1 MGEKRNSSLIAAWI
15 SVISNILLTFIKII
29 VGLLFKS
36 QVLLADG
43 IHNAADVVASVA
55 SLGSMKIS
63 NQPADED
70 HPYGH
75 GKAEVISSGIVA
87 IILTLAALFMAYESI
102 QALFAPAA
110 DPHIIAF
117 IAAVV
122 SLVWKQILYV
132 YTIRIGRQANSK
144 GLIATAY
151 DHLADVYASIAA
163 VIGVGIALLNNL
175 FPIPYAAYGDPL
187 AGIIVSFFVLKL
199 AISMGKEA
207 VYILMEGGL
216 PTEKC
221 SEYKEIIQ
229 AHPLVKR
236 IDRMRAREHGHYIL
250 IDVRV
255 SVPAYL
261 SIQQG
266 HDICR
271 EIKTTIM
278 KHDSEVDEVLMHLN
292 PWYEENERI
301 EV

>member
-1 MGEKRNSSLIAAWI
+1 MNKNHKSSLLAAWI
-15 SVISNILLTFIKII
+15 SVISNVFLTFIKII
-29 VGLLFKS
+29 VGFLFKS

-43 IHNAADVVASVA
+43 IHNAADVVASAV

-87 IILTLAALFMAYESI
+87 IILILAAVFMAYESI
-102 QALFAPAA
+102 KALFHPATE
-110 DPHIIAF
+110 PHIIAF
-117 IAAVV
+117 VAAVV

-132 YTIRIGRQANSK
+132 YTIRIGRKTNSK

-163 VIGVGIALLNNL
+163 VIGIGVSLLNNIYS
-175 FPIPYAAYGDPL
+175 IPYAAYGDPL

-207 VYILMEGGL
+207 IYILMEGGL
-216 PTEKC
+216 PTEKS
-221 SEYKEIIQ
+221 SEYMKTIQ
-229 AHPLVKR
+229 AHPLIKR

-250 IDVRV
+250 IDVRI

-271 EIKTTIM
+271 EIKSTIM
-278 KHDSEVDEVLMHLN
+278 KQDPEVDEVLIHLN
-292 PWYEENERI
+292 PWYEEK
-301 EV
+301 

>member
-1 MGEKRNSSLIAAWI
+1 MNESRKSSLFAAWI
-15 SVISNILLTFIKII
+15 SVISNVLLTLIKIT
-29 VGLLFKS
+29 VGIFSKS

-43 IHNAADVVASVA
+43 IHNAADVVASVV

-75 GKAEVISSGIVA
+75 GKAEVVSSGFVA
-87 IILTLAALFMAYESI
+87 IILIFAALFMTYESI
-102 QALFAPAA
+102 KALFHPATE
-110 DPHIIAF
+110 PHMIAF
-117 IAAVV
+117 IAAII
-122 SLVWKQILYV
+122 SLIWKQILYV

-163 VIGVGIALLNNL
+163 VIGIGIALLNNL
-175 FPIPYAAYGDPL
+175 YPIPFAAYGDPL

-199 AISMGKEA
+199 AFGMGKEA
-207 VYILMEGGL
+207 IYILMEGGL

-221 SEYKEIIQ
+221 SEYKKMIL
-229 AHPLVKR
+229 AHPYVKR
-236 IDRMRAREHGHYIL
+236 IDRIRARNHGHYIL
-250 IDVRV
+250 IDVRI

-278 KHDSEVDEVLMHLN
+278 KQDSEVYEVLIHLN
-292 PWYEENERI
+292 PWYEKK
-301 EV
+301 

>member
-1 MGEKRNSSLIAAWI
+1 MNESQKSSLFAAWI
-15 SVISNILLTFIKII
+15 SVISNVLLTLIKIT
-29 VGLLFKS
+29 VGIFSKS

-43 IHNAADVVASVA
+43 IHNAADVVASVV

-75 GKAEVISSGIVA
+75 GKAEVVSSGFVA
-87 IILTLAALFMAYESI
+87 IILIFAALFMTYESI
-102 QALFAPAA
+102 KALFHPATE
-110 DPHIIAF
+110 PHMIAF
-117 IAAVV
+117 IAAII
-122 SLVWKQILYV
+122 SLIWKQILYV

-163 VIGVGIALLNNL
+163 VIGIGIALLNNL
-175 FPIPYAAYGDPL
+175 YPIPFAAYGDPL

-199 AISMGKEA
+199 AFGMGKEA
-207 VYILMEGGL
+207 IYILMEGGL
-216 PTEKC
+216 PNEKC
-221 SEYKEIIQ
+221 SEYKKMIL
-229 AHPLVKR
+229 AHPYVKR
-236 IDRMRAREHGHYIL
+236 IDRIRARNHGHYIL
-250 IDVRV
+250 IDVRI

-271 EIKTTIM
+271 EIKTAIM
-278 KHDSEVDEVLMHLN
+278 KQDSEVYEVLIHLN
-292 PWYEENERI
+292 PWYEEK
-301 EV
+301 

>member
-1 MGEKRNSSLIAAWI
+1 MNESRKSSLFAAWI
-15 SVISNILLTFIKII
+15 SVISNVLLTLIKIT
-29 VGLLFKS
+29 VGIFSKS

-43 IHNAADVVASVA
+43 IHNAADVVASVV

-75 GKAEVISSGIVA
+75 GKAEVVSSGFVA
-87 IILTLAALFMAYESI
+87 IILIFAALFMTYESI
-102 QALFAPAA
+102 KALFHPATE
-110 DPHIIAF
+110 PHMIAF
-117 IAAVV
+117 IAAII
-122 SLVWKQILYV
+122 SLIWKQILYV
-132 YTIRIGRQANSK
+132 YTIQIGRQANSK

-163 VIGVGIALLNNL
+163 VIGIGIALLNNIY
-175 FPIPYAAYGDPL
+175 PIPFAAYGDPL

-199 AISMGKEA
+199 AFGMGKEA
-207 VYILMEGGL
+207 IYILMEGGL

-221 SEYKEIIQ
+221 SEYKKMIL
-229 AHPLVKR
+229 AHPYVKR
-236 IDRMRAREHGHYIL
+236 IDRIRARNHGHYIL
-250 IDVRV
+250 IDVRI

-278 KHDSEVDEVLMHLN
+278 KQDSEVYEVLIHLN
-292 PWYEENERI
+292 PWYEKK
-301 EV
+301 